1 MKTLS
6 CWCSGDFSKK
16 PEYSRIRTR
25 QRPGKQR
32 FLPSL
37 VHKGRLEMTHPTN
50 QLHYAPTMK
59 KILTLLFS
67 LLFTASVF
75 AGEFPDI
82 AITDVKKAIAEKK
95 ITIIDVNG
103 SDSWKSGHVPT
114 AIDFEGA
121 GDKLAAQLPK
131 DKGALVVAYCGGP
144 SCGAYKAAA
153 KKAQELGYTNVKHMA
168 AGISG
173 WKSAGEKTEAG
184 K

>member
-6 CWCSGDFSKK
+6 SWSSGDFSKK
-16 PEYSRIRTR
+16 PEHSRPGTR
-25 QRPGKQR
+25 QSPGEER
-32 FLPSL
+32 ALPSFFDE
-37 VHKGRLEMTHPTN
+37 GRLDMTHPTN
-50 QLHYAPTMK
+50 QLNHAHLMK
-59 KILTLLFS
+59 KIITLLFS

-82 AITDVKKAIAEKK
+82 AITDVKKAISEKK

-114 AIDFEGA
+114 AIDFEAA
-121 GDKLAAQLPK
+121 GDKLASQLPK
-131 DKGALVVAYCGGP
+131 DKAALVVAYCGGP